1 MRPGRACANAPN
13 LTRRYRAADPICA
26 LREMA
31 EVGLASSYQ
40 WAEVTTMTTMTTTT
54 TTEPTTDAA
63 NQAPAA
69 VPTTGGDD
77 MTTDTTT
84 ETSPE
89 TARSPGSEPTAPK
102 AKPKNGGNGYPF
114 PTKREILA
122 QLATDRDFR
131 VTSLLVLY
139 RRQTEDEQETK
150 ETKYKNRR
158 GFMSSHAVNGT
169 RIAQA
174 ILAGEELSEEDEAK
188 LDAIVPRYSKQL
200 AAHARQEALAA
211 DPSKADTAA
220 VFFGG

>member
-1 MRPGRACANAPN
+1 
-13 LTRRYRAADPICA
+13 
-26 LREMA
+26 
-31 EVGLASSYQ
+31 
-40 WAEVTTMTTMTTTT
+40 MTNTTTT
-54 TTEPTTDAA
+54 TTEAA
-63 NQAPAA
+63 NQAASP
-69 VPTTGGDD
+69 VPTPGGDD
-77 MTTDTTT
+77 MTETTT

-89 TARSPGSEPTAPK
+89 TQRSQREPEAPK

-122 QLATDRDFR
+122 RIAADRDFR
-131 VTSLLVLY
+131 VASLLVLY

-150 ETKYKNRR
+150 ETKWKNRR

-174 ILAGEELSEEDEAK
+174 ILAGEELSDEDEAK
-188 LDAIVPRYSKQL
+188 LGAIVPRYSKQL

-220 VFFGG
+220 CFFGG